1 MKNTDILNRIMTM
14 LSSKVELK
22 QMTLEDG
29 TIIECATYEVG
40 SDVFKVDGD
49 TKEALPVGEYILEDG
64 SKLYVTETGK
74 IGEIASAETEIVE
87 EELKETKEELGNDNP
102 KEEEKMAEVPAT
114 LEEIVKSVMD
124 AVMPIINDLQAKIE
138 AMSGI
143 ETEMKEVKETLS
155 SKIVSKPTTHKPT
168 ESKTNLSNLKVAP
181 NLSETQARI
190 YAMLSK

>member
-1 MKNTDILNRIMTM
+1 MKNTDILNRIMTL

-29 TIIECATYEVG
+29 SIIECATYEVG
-40 SDVFKVDGD
+40 ADVFKVDGD
-49 TKEALPVGEYILEDG
+49 EKEPLAIGEYILEDG
-64 SKLYVTETGK
+64 SKLYVTEVGK

-87 EELKETKEELGNDNP
+87 EELAVVEASSEP

-124 AVMPIINDLQAKIE
+124 AVMPIINDLQAKVE
-138 AMSGI
+138 AISGI

-168 ESKTNLSNLKVAP
+168 ESKTNLSNLNVAP

>member
-22 QMTLEDG
+22 QMALEDG
-29 TIIECATYEVG
+29 SIIEVASYEVG
-40 SDVFKVDGD
+40 SDVFLIDGEE
-49 TKEALPVGEYILEDG
+49 KKPLEVGEYTLEDG

-87 EELKETKEELGNDNP
+87 EEMAQVEASTEP
-102 KEEEKMAEVPAT
+102 KDEEKMAEVPAT

-124 AVMPIINDLQAKIE
+124 AVMPIINDLQAKVE
-138 AMSGI
+138 AISGI

-155 SKIVSKPTTHKPT
+155 SKIVSKPTTHKPV
-168 ESKTNLSNLKVAP
+168 ESKTNLSNLNVAP
-181 NLSETQARI
+181 NTSATQARI

>member
-14 LSSKVELK
+14 LSTKVELK
-22 QMTLEDG
+22 QMTLKDG
-29 TIIECATYEVG
+29 SIIECSTYEVG
-40 SDVFKVDGD
+40 SDVFKVDGEN
-49 TKEALPVGEYILEDG
+49 KEPLEVGEYILEDG

-87 EELKETKEELGNDNP
+87 EEMAEVP
-102 KEEEKMAEVPAT
+102 APAEEEKMAEVPAT

-124 AVMPIINDLQAKIE
+124 AVMPIINDLQAKVE
-138 AMSGI
+138 AISGI

-155 SKIVSKPTTHKPT
+155 SKIVSKPTSHKPV
-168 ESKTNLSNLKVAP
+168 ESKTKLSMIDVAP
-181 NLSETQARI
+181 NTSATQARI

>member
-1 MKNTDILNRIMTM
+1 MKNTDILNRIMTL
-14 LSSKVELK
+14 LSTSKVELK
-22 QMTLEDG
+22 QMTLKDG
-29 TIIECATYEVG
+29 SMIECGTYEVG
-40 SDVFKVDGD
+40 SDVFKVDGEN
-49 TKEALPVGEYILEDG
+49 KEPLEVGEYILEDG

-87 EELKETKEELGNDNP
+87 EEMAQVEAGYDSKD
-102 KEEEKMAEVPAT
+102 EEKMAEVPAT

-155 SKIVSKPTTHKPT
+155 SKIVSKPTTHKPV
-168 ESKTNLSNLKVAP
+168 ENKTNLSNLNVAP
-181 NLSETQARI
+181 NTSATQARI

>member
-14 LSSKVELK
+14 LSTKVELK
-22 QMTLEDG
+22 QMSLEDG

-49 TKEALPVGEYILEDG
+49 EKEPLKVGEYTMEDG

-87 EELKETKEELGNDNP
+87 EELKEAKDEMGYDKTED
-102 KEEEKMAEVPAT
+102 EEKMAEVPAT

-155 SKIVSKPTTHKPT
+155 SKIVSKPTSHKPV
-168 ESKTNLSNLKVAP
+168 EKVELKSAQNNP
-181 NLSETQARI
+181 QSLIFARLANI
-190 YAMLSK
+190 QK

>member
-29 TIIECATYEVG
+29 SKIECGTYEVG
-40 SDVFKVDGD
+40 SDVFLIDGEE
-49 TKEALPVGEYILEDG
+49 KKPLEVGEYTLEDG

-74 IGEIASAETEIVE
+74 IGEIASAETEVVE
-87 EELKETKEELGNDNP
+87 EEMAEVEAVCEP
-102 KEEEKMAEVPAT
+102 KDEEKMAEVPAT

-124 AVMPIINDLQAKIE
+124 AVMPIINDLQAKVE
-138 AMSGI
+138 AISGI

-155 SKIVSKPTTHKPT
+155 SKIVSKPTTHKPV
-168 ESKTNLSNLKVAP
+168 ESKTNLSNLNVAP
-181 NLSETQARI
+181 NTSATQARI

>member
-1 MKNTDILNRIMTM
+1 MTM